1 MLQMYSK
8 ALVILPYLSVVAE
21 KTEHLTGILR
31 AMRCKVKGYMG
42 NDESGTALSARYE
55 LLDQPSGCKLV
66 CQLLLLPC
74 CMVEGKGPA
83 VTHTSHMTPSRC
95 IRIQHSVHLP

>member
-1 MLQMYSK
+1 MLQMHSK

-42 NDESGTALSARYE
+42 NDESGTALSARYA
-55 LLDQPSGCKLV
+55 LLGEP
-66 CQLLLLPC
+66 QLGLQFDKPVPFAL
-74 CMVEGKGPA
+74 EA
-83 VTHTSHMTPSRC
+83 VTGPVCYTSLMTP
-95 IRIQHSVHLP
+95 

>member
-42 NDESGTALSARYE
+42 NDESGTALSARYVLPE
-55 LLDQPSGCKLV
+55 DPRLGLLFEK
-66 CQLLLLPC
+66 
-74 CMVEGKGPA
+74 PA
-83 VTHTSHMTPSRC
+83 VPSA
-95 IRIQHSVHLP
+95 LLYG

>member
-1 MLQMYSK
+1 MYSK

-55 LLDQPSGCKLV
+55 LLDQPLWLQVGLSTAAFA
-66 CQLLLLPC
+66 LLC
-74 CMVEGKGPA
+74 G
-83 VTHTSHMTPSRC
+83 
-95 IRIQHSVHLP
+95 

>member
-55 LLDQPSGCKLV
+55 LLDQHLWLQAG
-66 CQLLLLPC
+66 LPIAAFA
-74 CMVEGKGPA
+74 MLYG
-83 VTHTSHMTPSRC
+83 
-95 IRIQHSVHLP
+95 